1 MGKTD
6 IRIAGIG
13 GGTGLSNL
21 LGGIK
26 LYTSNITAIVTVTD
40 DGGSSGRLREYFNMP
55 PPGDIRNCIV
65 SLAKSDSLLSELF
78 QYRFRGKSDLSGHP
92 FGNLFICLLYTSRC
106 V

>member
-6 IRIAGIG
+6 IRIVGIG

-55 PPGDIRNCIV
+55 PPGDIRNCI
-65 SLAKSDSLLSELF
+65 DSLPSQIHFSLNF
-78 QYRFRGKSDLSGHP
+78 FNTGSGQ
-92 FGNLFICLLYTSRC
+92 I
-106 V
+106 